1 MPKCRLYR
9 SQIADVFR
17 GGLDPAIGSSLERHL
32 ADCPACLALFR
43 ETKETIMLTERR
55 FKPDPGQEFWDGY
68 WDRLQARMAAET
80 EAVKTL
86 PGSDI
91 RPVRR
96 RLSFLRLLAIP
107 SAAAALL
114 VAGILI
120 GRFGTRSTP
129 APRENVSALKASDLD
144 IRANQYLDRSKRI
157 LLALVNYGPE
167 TGDSFGL
174 DLPGQKKASRSLVQ
188 SAAVLRSDLSKAKER
203 RLENLVGALQTILM
217 QIANLE
223 SENDL
228 DAVRI
233 VRAGMEGRDI
243 LFQINMAEM
252 RGPAGGRGGMTPP
265 STSGRVRNRNL

>member
-1 MPKCRLYR
+1 
-9 SQIADVFR
+9 
-17 GGLDPAIGSSLERHL
+17 
-32 ADCPACLALFR
+32 
-43 ETKETIMLTERR
+43 MLTERR

-80 EAVKTL
+80 SPVKI
-86 PGSDI
+86 PFRADI

-120 GRFGTRSTP
+120 GRFGTRPSP
-129 APRENVSALKASDLD
+129 SPQGGVPVLQASDLD
-144 IRANQYLDRSKRI
+144 LRTNQYLDRSKRI

-174 DLPGQKKASRSLVQ
+174 DLPGQKKASRSLIQ
-188 SAAVLRSDLSKAKER
+188 AAAALKSDLSRAKER
-203 RLENLVGALQTILM
+203 RLENLIGSLQTILM

-233 VRAGMEGRDI
+233 VRAGLEGRDI
-243 LFQINMAEM
+243 MFQINLAKM

-265 STSGRVRNRNL
+265 STSGRVRNRNF